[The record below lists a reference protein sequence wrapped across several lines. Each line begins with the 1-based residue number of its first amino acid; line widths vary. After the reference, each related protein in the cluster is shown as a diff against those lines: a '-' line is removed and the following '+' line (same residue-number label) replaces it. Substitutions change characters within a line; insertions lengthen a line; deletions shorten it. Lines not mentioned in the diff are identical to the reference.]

1 LEKDFRQ
8 VERSVMRITGG
19 VTNYYIY
26 GAGLL
31 YEIDETPTTTNTA
44 FYHYDCRGSTVTLT
58 DGSGNPT
65 DTIEYS
71 SYGTTTYRAGT
82 TDTPFLYNGQFG
94 VQTDPNGLLFM
105 RARYYNP
112 YISRFLNPDPSGF
125 AGGLNFYV
133 FANGN
138 PVSETDP
145 FGLWTWD
152 QVGSAALH
160 FGEGVVV
167 GAVVTA
173 GVILAAP
180 EIAAGGAAAL
190 VWAGVSE
197 ATAATVAV
205 GAVDTGL
212 LVAGGTGLGLN
223 AADTYVNI
231 QQGNWN
237 AVAYNAGNLV
247 GGYGVGVSPFAGSTS
262 GGRYLAD
269 SLGEIGGSGASG
281 APPLSP
287 IDLPG
292 AWNYE
297 VANRLQLNAPNS
309 DLSAWAASAPT
320 PFSGGTSATGIASGI
335 GSGADLVNQYGST
348 VVDWLGNAVSSSSST
363 GKH

>member
-1 LEKDFRQ
+1 MTYDNDNRLATFNSTSVTIDAAGNLTYGPGTNSTFGTYSYDSRNRLTSAQGVAYAYDPANNRTFLTNGSAVSVFVTEPGNSQ
-8 VERSVMRITGG
+8 VLMRITGN

-26 GAGLL
+26 GLGLL
-31 YEIDETPTTTNTA
+31 YEIDVAPTGTTTA
-44 FYHYDCRGSTVTLT
+44 FYHFDCRGSTVALT
-58 DGSGNPT
+58 DGNGNPT
-65 DTIEYS
+65 DLVEYS
-71 SYGTTTYRAGT
+71 PYGTTTYRYGT
-82 TDTPFLYNGQFG
+82 NTTPFLFNGQFG
-94 VQTDPNGLLFM
+94 VQTDPNGLLYM

-125 AGGLNFYV
+125 AAGFNFYV

-145 FGLWTWD
+145 FGLWTWG

-269 SLGEIGGSGASG
+269 TLAVTIQ
-281 APPLSP
+281 
-287 IDLPG
+287 
-292 AWNYE
+292 
-297 VANRLQLNAPNS
+297 VA
-309 DLSAWAASAPT
+309 
-320 PFSGGTSATGIASGI
+320 
-335 GSGADLVNQYGST
+335 
-348 VVDWLGNAVSSSSST
+348 
-363 GKH
+363 